1 MARHNELRDGVAD
14 LSGKAFT
21 PSHVHDEP
29 LIFAGCAVKR
39 TKANP
44 DRTKGTTVPD
54 NTPPL
59 EATEQKGD
67 PLICDLW

>member
-1 MARHNELRDGVAD
+1 MRHNELRDGVTD

-21 PSHVHDEP
+21 PNHMRDDL

-39 TKANP
+39 PKASPARSKATKATSAT
-44 DRTKGTTVPD
+44 R
-54 NTPPL
+54 PL

-67 PLICDLW
+67 LLIRDL